1 MHRDENATSNSYWA
15 VNLDALQEHQFA
27 YLGGDWEDFY
37 FVRKMDWEYIIK
49 RVATLDDTDMSDR
62 MREWFDAHDAWVNA
76 VRNGETDE
84 SYDSWQR
91 DIDIWEEEDPSNY
104 YECHTEIVDILHSLG
119 IWDSNYSSSNGY
131 YLDED
136 YTWTITNNILDEIY
150 RKLDTNDIFN
160 ESLWLDLEKKFGLHQ
175 IEFLA
180 AEPIR

>member
-1 MHRDENATSNSYWA
+1 MHRDENATSTAYWA

-27 YLGGDWEDFY
+27 YLGRDWGDFY

-49 RVATLDDTDMSDR
+49 RVATLNDTDMSDR
-62 MREWFDAHDAWVNA
+62 MREWFDAHDAWVDA
-76 VRNGETDE
+76 VRNGDTDE
-84 SYDSWQR
+84 SYDSWQQ
-91 DIDIWEEEDPSNY
+91 DIDIREEEDPSNY
-104 YECHTEIVDILHSLG
+104 YECHWEIVRILHELG
-119 IWDSNYSSSNGY
+119 LWDSDYSSSNGY

-136 YTWTITNNILDEIY
+136 YTWTITNNNLDEIY
-150 RKLDTNDIFN
+150 RRLDTNDIFN

>member
-1 MHRDENATSNSYWA
+1 
-15 VNLDALQEHQFA
+15 
-27 YLGGDWEDFY
+27 
-37 FVRKMDWEYIIK
+37 MDWEYIIK

-119 IWDSNYSSSNGY
+119 IWDSNYSNSNGY